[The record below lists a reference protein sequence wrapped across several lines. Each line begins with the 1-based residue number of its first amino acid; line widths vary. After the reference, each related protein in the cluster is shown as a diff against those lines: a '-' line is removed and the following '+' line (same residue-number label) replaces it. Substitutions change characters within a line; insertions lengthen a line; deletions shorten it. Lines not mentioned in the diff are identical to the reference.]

1 LKGTLLNTA
10 TVTAGSIVGL
20 LIGKIIPSEAQ
31 TIALSG
37 LGLVTIGIGIKM
49 FLGSKNVLIVAGS
62 IAIGGVLGLILHI
75 QYGLDHL
82 ADWVKTSV
90 GGTGTFSEGL
100 VAACV
105 LFCVGPMTILGCI
118 QDGLEG
124 KSELLGLKSTMDG
137 VAAIFLAASLG
148 NGVLFSAAFVLIVQ
162 GAITLLAKQL
172 AFLREDEALLA
183 EFEGTGGPIMIAIG
197 LSLLDLK
204 KLPTA
209 NYLPA
214 LVLAPLTVLVSRRLA
229 ALTKKSKASPSQ
241 R

>member
-1 LKGTLLNTA
+1 
-10 TVTAGSIVGL
+10 
-20 LIGKIIPSEAQ
+20 
-31 TIALSG
+31 
-37 LGLVTIGIGIKM
+37 M
-49 FLGSKNVLIVAGS
+49 FLGSKNALIVAGS

>member
-1 LKGTLLNTA
+1 MKGTLLNTA
-10 TVTAGSIVGL
+10 TVTAGSIIGL
-20 LIGKIIPSEAQ
+20 LIGKLLPKEAQ
-31 TIALSG
+31 DIALSG

-49 FLGSKNVLIVAGS
+49 FLGSKNALIVAGS
-62 IAIGGVLGLILHI
+62 IAIGGILGLLLHI

-82 ADWVKTSV
+82 AEWVKASV
-90 GGTGTFSEGL
+90 GGGGTFSEGL

-124 KSELLGLKSTMDG
+124 KSELLALKSTMDG
-137 VAAIFLAASLG
+137 VAAVFLAASLG
-148 NGVLFSAAFVLIVQ
+148 YGVLFSAVFVLIVQ
-162 GAITLLAKQL
+162 GLITLAAKPL
-172 AFLREDEALLA
+172 AFLRSDEALLA

-229 ALTKKSKASPSQ
+229 ALTKKSKA
-241 R
+241 